1 MLWQPART
9 SPCLY
14 QFSNKL
20 LTNKK
25 SMKNLTV
32 FDGVALLVLVIG
44 GINWGLISIFN
55 VDIVSTLFGVMTTL
69 TRVVYVLVGVS
80 ALYTVYIVTTKTQ
93 FESL

>member
-1 MLWQPART
+1 
-9 SPCLY
+9 
-14 QFSNKL
+14 
-20 LTNKK
+20 
-25 SMKNLTV
+25 MKNLTV